1 MTTTTDTLT
10 TETDNTF
17 YFDRDYRDF
26 NAYSQRVKFATIY
39 RGMPFVGCAVSIFG
53 GSLVILLMAITLFQ
67 IQIGDS
73 WQFNQGGR
81 EVAAMITVC
90 EGQQV
95 IKRKSELHWQI
106 NFTYQ
111 YYVEERASSHPIFA
125 RSSKITN
132 KVYLCDTTLLV
143 GSEIQIE
150 YLQDNP
156 ARSRIVDERLITPEN
171 LTMTGP
177 FALIFF
183 ILGGV
188 GVAFTL
194 QEFIR
199 APLAYFRYREITHY
213 GVLLDG
219 EILEGKVDERSEL
232 VYVKYR
238 FISPTFETLIGEQ
251 PIKVRL
257 FSYYAHDSTLKAI
270 KPGAP
275 IKVLYANRRN
285 FVAL

>member
-1 MTTTTDTLT
+1 MTTTTDTIT
-10 TETDNTF
+10 AETDNTF

-67 IQIGDS
+67 VQIGDS
-73 WQFNQGGR
+73 WQFDQGGR
-81 EVAAMITVC
+81 EVAAMVTFC

-111 YYVEERASSHPIFA
+111 YYVEERASSLPLFA
-125 RSSKITN
+125 HSSKITN
-132 KVYLCDTTLLV
+132 KVYLCDTSLLV

-194 QEFIR
+194 QEFVR

-219 EILEGKVDERSEL
+219 EIIEGKVTEGSDSIN
-232 VYVKYR
+232 VTYQ
-238 FISPTFETLIGEQ
+238 FISPTFEILTREQSIGIGYVKNFGQ
-251 PIKVRL
+251 DYSLDAV
-257 FSYYAHDSTLKAI
+257 

-275 IKVLYANRRN
+275 IKVLYANSRN

>member
-1 MTTTTDTLT
+1 MATTTETIT

-67 IQIGDS
+67 VQIGDS
-73 WQFNQGGR
+73 WQFDQGGR
-81 EVAAMITVC
+81 EVAAMVTFC

-111 YYVEERASSHPIFA
+111 YYVEERASSLPLFA
-125 RSSKITN
+125 HSSKITN
-132 KVYLCDTTLLV
+132 KVYLCDTSLLV

-194 QEFIR
+194 QEFVR
-199 APLAYFRYREITHY
+199 APFAYFRYREITHY

-238 FISPTFETLIGEQ
+238 FISPAFETLIGEQ

-257 FSYYAHDSTLKAI
+257 HSYYVQDSTLKAI
-270 KPGAP
+270 KPGVP